1 LRSHFSA
8 GLKGLVDPI
17 PNKLEGLQAA
27 RAVAALAVA
36 YFHSYVALRGF
47 PESSQHPIA
56 FLKDWGFLGVNFFFA
71 ISGYVICLVIA
82 KPSFSLGSFAIK
94 RLFRLYP
101 MYWVAMA
108 LIAIMI
114 TAGKYRDEPLWHF
127 LYSMTLLP
135 QHGGPAYDVSWTLE
149 RELVFYALAA
159 ITVPVAGIP
168 GLAVLLASLA
178 YVGLEWGNPW
188 SFHLASTQQ
197 ADFLSGVLIYLF
209 SSRMRLPNWAALLA
223 IIAGAFSLWFTRT
236 HEFPFAPTL
245 CLSGILLG
253 TVHLRLP
260 WRHWSLSWIIRVG
273 DASYSIYL
281 LHYIVLFYSY
291 WLSAQ
296 IDTLPAWLCEPWRML
311 TLAACCV
318 ISFGTWRLIE
328 RPAISLGNRIAEE
341 RPLAVRAPSNG

>member
-114 TAGKYRDEPLWHF
+114 AAGKYRDEPLWHF

-178 YVGLEWGNPW
+178 YVGLEWGQSLVVSSGLDAAGRLPQW
-188 SFHLASTQQ
+188 SFDLS
-197 ADFLSGVLIYLF
+197 FLLTHATSKLGRF
-209 SSRMRLPNWAALLA
+209 AGNHSRCLLA
-223 IIAGAFSLWFTRT
+223 L
-236 HEFPFAPTL
+236 
-245 CLSGILLG
+245 
-253 TVHLRLP
+253 VH
-260 WRHWSLSWIIRVG
+260 
-273 DASYSIYL
+273 AN
-281 LHYIVLFYSY
+281 
-291 WLSAQ
+291 A
-296 IDTLPAWLCEPWRML
+296 
-311 TLAACCV
+311 
-318 ISFGTWRLIE
+318 
-328 RPAISLGNRIAEE
+328 
-341 RPLAVRAPSNG
+341 